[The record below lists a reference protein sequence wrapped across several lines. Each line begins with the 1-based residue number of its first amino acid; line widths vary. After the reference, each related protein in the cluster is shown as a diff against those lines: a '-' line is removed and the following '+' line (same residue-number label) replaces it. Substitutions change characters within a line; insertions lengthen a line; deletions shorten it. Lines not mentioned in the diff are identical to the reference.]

1 MSSILNRWKRYW
13 QQIIQST
20 DNLLQAENQY
30 DKRLLSTLTV
40 ALLIATMIISPIWI
54 ASNPNFKAT
63 LPISV
68 GLVFALLI
76 AWYLIRT
83 QHARIGVYIL
93 VGLLPCTVAAVI
105 VTAPGPIMDRMLSL
119 NFLVVSILLAS
130 ILLDLRATVILAIV
144 NILGTSAF
152 FFVPGVPFAITY
164 PYVVYQAL
172 MSALLI
178 VTTIMRTVYL
188 RRLHQSERRYRSLF
202 EQSNDAVFMLN
213 LDGIHLEVN
222 QRAADMLGYTPE
234 ELAGLSFKK
243 IVSLSDHSSSE
254 AVLDNLKTNTFLPPY
269 ERLFRKKDGTEL
281 SVEIN
286 AELVRDTDGQPIHIQ
301 SIVRDISERKRAQE
315 RAQAQALEQERMQ
328 LLTNFVTNAS
338 HEIRTPLALINT
350 NMYLMTKATDEQ
362 QRQRYAQQG
371 ERSVMQLRKLVDMI
385 LSMTKLDSSVPLAY
399 KPSDINSLISQAM
412 SHISQRLKD
421 MTHTIVFDP
430 DISLPQLQLDEHW
443 ISEAVIN
450 LLDNAIRFTPEGGT
464 ISART
469 YRQDSYVVIEVKDTG
484 IGIGEDALAHI
495 FERFWRLDEVHTTP
509 GFGLGLPIA
518 EAVVKRHSGKIEV
531 ESALGSGS
539 IFKVSL
545 PIAEAS

>member
-234 ELAGLSFKK
+234 ELAGLSFKE

-421 MTHTIVFDP
+421 TTHTIVFDP

-464 ISART
+464 ISVRT
-469 YRQDSYVVIEVKDTG
+469 YRQDSYVVIEIKDTG

-539 IFKVSL
+539 LFKVWL

>member
-234 ELAGLSFKK
+234 ELAGLSFKE

-421 MTHTIVFDP
+421 TTHTIVFDP
-430 DISLPQLQLDEHW
+430 DTSLPQLQLDEHW

-464 ISART
+464 ISVRT
-469 YRQDSYVVIEVKDTG
+469 YRQDSYVVIEIKDTG

-518 EAVVKRHSGKIEV
+518 EAVVKQHSGKIEV

-539 IFKVSL
+539 LFKVSL

>member
-234 ELAGLSFKK
+234 ELAGLSFKE

-421 MTHTIVFDP
+421 TTHTIVFDP

-464 ISART
+464 ISVRT
-469 YRQDSYVVIEVKDTG
+469 YRQDSYVVIEIKDTG

-539 IFKVSL
+539 LFKVSL

>member
-234 ELAGLSFKK
+234 ELAGLSFKE

-464 ISART
+464 ISVRT
-469 YRQDSYVVIEVKDTG
+469 YRQDSYVVIEIKDTG

-539 IFKVSL
+539 LFKVWL

>member
-234 ELAGLSFKK
+234 ELAGLSFKE

-421 MTHTIVFDP
+421 TTHTIVFDP

-464 ISART
+464 ISVRT
-469 YRQDSYVVIEVKDTG
+469 YRQDSYVVIEIKDTG

>member
-234 ELAGLSFKK
+234 ELAGLSFKE

-421 MTHTIVFDP
+421 TTHTIVFDP

-464 ISART
+464 
-469 YRQDSYVVIEVKDTG
+469 
-484 IGIGEDALAHI
+484 
-495 FERFWRLDEVHTTP
+495 
-509 GFGLGLPIA
+509 
-518 EAVVKRHSGKIEV
+518 
-531 ESALGSGS
+531 
-539 IFKVSL
+539 
-545 PIAEAS
+545 